1 MPATRRVARRV
12 MKIVKALL
20 AYEPERIYLFG
31 SWARGEADDM
41 SDVDL
46 VLIKRTH
53 RDFLDRLRDAAAFLP
68 LEAGAVDLLVYT
80 PAEFE
85 AMKKTG
91 NAFAQMI
98 AEEGVLVYGAQPES

>member
-1 MPATRRVARRV
+1 MPATKRLARRV
-12 MKIVKALL
+12 TKVVNALL

-31 SWARGEADDM
+31 SWARGDADDL

-53 RDFLDRLRDAAAFLP
+53 RNFLDRLRDAAAFLP

-80 PAEFE
+80 PDEFE
-85 AMKKTG
+85 TMRKAG
-91 NAFAQMI
+91 NAFAETI
-98 AEEGVLVYGAQPES
+98 AAEGVLVYGAQQDR